1 MIKAKQVNIKKNKC
15 FTVDMN
21 DLDPFLLD
29 IKKKSSKGID
39 IYYINYIQENF
50 NSSNPLCVKINSAT
64 GYFKEKNDD
73 KYLILDSTK
82 EYESVWSEIKSEI
95 KRINGGEE
103 VFYEKSYCKVSINT
117 EDDLPLKESLKFL
130 TLTVNINLVLQANN
144 KLYPQIY
151 LDECFYELKILYKKI

>member
-1 MIKAKQVNIKKNKC
+1 
-15 FTVDMN
+15 MN

-29 IKKKSSKGID
+29 IKKKSSKEID
-39 IYYINYIQENF
+39 IYYINYIQKKF
-50 NSSNPLCVKINSAT
+50 NSTNQLCVKINSAT

-117 EDDLPLKESLKFL
+117 EDDLPLKKSLKFL
-130 TLTVNINLVLQANN
+130 TLTLNINLVFQANN
-144 KLYPQIY
+144 KFYPQIY
-151 LDECFYELKILYKKI
+151 LDECFDELQILYKKI

>member
-1 MIKAKQVNIKKNKC
+1 M
-15 FTVDMN
+15 
-21 DLDPFLLD
+21 
-29 IKKKSSKGID
+29 
-39 IYYINYIQENF
+39 
-50 NSSNPLCVKINSAT
+50 CVKINSAT

-117 EDDLPLKESLKFL
+117 KDDLPLKKSLKLL
-130 TLTVNINLVLQANN
+130 TLTVNINLVFQADN
-144 KLYPQIY
+144 KLFPQIY
-151 LDECFYELKILYKKI
+151 LDECFYEL

>member
-1 MIKAKQVNIKKNKC
+1 M
-15 FTVDMN
+15 
-21 DLDPFLLD
+21 
-29 IKKKSSKGID
+29 
-39 IYYINYIQENF
+39 
-50 NSSNPLCVKINSAT
+50 KISSAT

-73 KYLILDSTK
+73 KYLILVSAK

-103 VFYEKSYCKVSINT
+103 VFYEKSYCKVGINT
-117 EDDLPLKESLKFL
+117 EDDLPLKKSLKFL

-151 LDECFYELKILYKKI
+151 LNECFYEL

>member
-1 MIKAKQVNIKKNKC
+1 
-15 FTVDMN
+15 MN
-21 DLDPFLLD
+21 DLNPFLLD

-39 IYYINYIQENF
+39 ICYENL
-50 NSSNPLCVKINSAT
+50 SK
-64 GYFKEKNDD
+64 
-73 KYLILDSTK
+73 
-82 EYESVWSEIKSEI
+82 IKSEV
-95 KRINGGEE
+95 KRINGGE

-151 LDECFYELKILYKKI
+151 LNECFYEL

>member
-1 MIKAKQVNIKKNKC
+1 M
-15 FTVDMN
+15 
-21 DLDPFLLD
+21 
-29 IKKKSSKGID
+29 
-39 IYYINYIQENF
+39 
-50 NSSNPLCVKINSAT
+50 CVKIKSAT
-64 GYFKEKNDD
+64 GYFKEKNDN

-95 KRINGGEE
+95 KRINGGGN
-103 VFYEKSYCKVSINT
+103 VFYKKCCCKVSINT

-130 TLTVNINLVLQANN
+130 TLTVNISLVLPANN

>member
-1 MIKAKQVNIKKNKC
+1 M
-15 FTVDMN
+15 
-21 DLDPFLLD
+21 
-29 IKKKSSKGID
+29 D

-64 GYFKEKNDD
+64 GYSKEKNDD
-73 KYLILDSTK
+73 KYLILDSKK

-151 LDECFYELKILYKKI
+151 LDDCFYEL